1 MPRRPKGDR
10 AARIRQ
16 RKYRLLKAL
25 KVPPEALPGSLAL
38 THRKCGKPNCRCAKG
53 DKHPLWSLTFMDQ
66 GNKRVERIPEEWVD
80 EVRRQ
85 VQQGRDFR
93 QAWAEI
99 LVANADLLVL
109 RRQQGR

>member
-1 MPRRPKGDR
+1 MTKKPKGEK

-16 RKYRLLKAL
+16 RKFRLLESL
-25 KVPPEALPGSLAL
+25 EIPPEALPGSLAL

-66 GNKRVERIPEEWVD
+66 GKKRVERIPKEWVD
-80 EVRRQ
+80 EVRQR
-85 VQQGRDFR
+85 VQEGKDFKK
-93 QAWAEI
+93 ALAEI
-99 LVANADLLVL
+99 FVANADLLVL